1 MSFYLNFRIRI
12 LKIKVLW
19 VLPFWESLQKL
30 IYGRL
35 SLLKLKSL
43 KLVSKSVC
51 FPWFRLDYPEKNLDF
66 LFTAFKVTYTLTHSL
81 LFPLYLICTLF
92 EYLFITIPMW
102 RSKKH
107 FWELDLTSCFLKQGF
122 LLFLFLHSSLTCTQ
136 DSWSFSRLCL
146 PSHHRS
152 TRMEDL
158 CQHVWVFMWVLGIKP
173 TLSHRFVRF
182 C

>member
-1 MSFYLNFRIRI
+1 MSKAYFMSFYLNFRIRI

-43 KLVSKSVC
+43 KLLSKSVC
-51 FPWFRLDYPEKNLDF
+51 FLWFRLDYPKKNLDF
-66 LFTAFKVTYTLTHSL
+66 LFTAFKVTYNLTHSL

-107 FWELDLTSCFLKQGF
+107 FWELDLTWPLVFWNGGFSCFCSFILVWLAHKILGHSPISASHLITGALGWKIHVNMSGF
-122 LLFLFLHSSLTCTQ
+122 LCGF
-136 DSWSFSRLCL
+136 
-146 PSHHRS
+146 
-152 TRMEDL
+152 
-158 CQHVWVFMWVLGIKP
+158 
-173 TLSHRFVRF
+173 
-182 C
+182 